1 MISEN
6 LRGRKIMG
14 GFGNGKR
21 YGSKDTTSS
30 YKRLDIRFLQ
40 RKGLLVPGRR
50 GDVNWSRNGVYTAN
64 QA

>member
-30 YKRLDIRFLQ
+30 YKRLDFAFCSVRACWF
-40 RKGLLVPGRR
+40 RADAV
-50 GDVNWSRNGVYTAN
+50 T
-64 QA
+64 

>member
-1 MISEN
+1 
-6 LRGRKIMG
+6 MG

-40 RKGLLVPGRR
+40 RKGLLVPGGR
-50 GDVNWSRNGVYTAN
+50 GDVNWSRNGEPCQPMTLD
-64 QA
+64 